1 MEAFY
6 WLILLTSVF
15 ACSHAEPNLFITE
28 EVIGKWRDSVIL
40 PCVYVPSPG
49 YVEEEVIWSF
59 GGKTILRVEGRSEMI
74 PLIKYRR
81 RLSLVRAHPGDVSL
95 NISKLQMDD
104 KGQYNCE
111 VIWRSTDTSDSIQKD
126 ATIKLNIIRASPAT
140 KIPTTEKISTKRPEP
155 TAVSSTTKKPKI
167 EVINTQRPG
176 SIAVSSTTK
185 KPKTEVI
192 NTQRPGSIAVSS
204 TTKKPTTEVIN
215 TQRPGSIAGE
225 PVLTIREEITGQW
238 RESVIIPCSYMPSTE
253 YVEEVVIW
261 SLGGRTILRLE
272 DSVEHVYL
280 TRNRGRLSLSRSHP
294 GVVSLRINNLQMDD
308 KGQYNCEVIWRSRKT
323 NGKIQKDAT
332 IKLNIVKGEPSLVM
346 KEEINGHWRS
356 SVVIPCTYT
365 PCPDYVEE
373 VVIWSFGGRTILRL
387 EDSVE
392 HVYLTKN
399 RGRLS
404 LSRSHPGDIS
414 LRINNLQMDD
424 KGQYNCEVMW
434 RSRSTNGK
442 IQKDVTTTLK
452 IIRASWAVATL
463 GIPLYLLILIC
474 VLCTAVVAT
483 VVIVILI
490 TKRRK
495 KLSEIYEV
503 PNMSTLLA
511 REGESHSQVNGGQ
524 RCEEPKSR
532 NENEYE
538 PSPGGGA
545 AREGTYEKMEFVKE
559 AEYELL
565 IPERQEK
572 N

>member
-155 TAVSSTTKKPKI
+155 TAVY
-167 EVINTQRPG
+167 
-176 SIAVSSTTK
+176 
-185 KPKTEVI
+185 
-192 NTQRPGSIAVSS
+192 
-204 TTKKPTTEVIN
+204 
-215 TQRPGSIAGE
+215 AGE

>member
-215 TQRPGSIAGE
+215 TQRPGSIA
-225 PVLTIREEITGQW
+225 
-238 RESVIIPCSYMPSTE
+238 
-253 YVEEVVIW
+253 
-261 SLGGRTILRLE
+261 
-272 DSVEHVYL
+272 
-280 TRNRGRLSLSRSHP
+280 
-294 GVVSLRINNLQMDD
+294 
-308 KGQYNCEVIWRSRKT
+308 
-323 NGKIQKDAT
+323 
-332 IKLNIVKGEPSLVM
+332 GEPSLVM

>member
-215 TQRPGSIAGE
+215 TQRPGSIAVYAGE

-332 IKLNIVKGEPSLVM
+332 IKLNIVK
-346 KEEINGHWRS
+346 
-356 SVVIPCTYT
+356 
-365 PCPDYVEE
+365 
-373 VVIWSFGGRTILRL
+373 
-387 EDSVE
+387 
-392 HVYLTKN
+392 
-399 RGRLS
+399 
-404 LSRSHPGDIS
+404 
-414 LRINNLQMDD
+414 
-424 KGQYNCEVMW
+424 
-434 RSRSTNGK
+434 
-442 IQKDVTTTLK
+442 
-452 IIRASWAVATL
+452 ASWAVATL